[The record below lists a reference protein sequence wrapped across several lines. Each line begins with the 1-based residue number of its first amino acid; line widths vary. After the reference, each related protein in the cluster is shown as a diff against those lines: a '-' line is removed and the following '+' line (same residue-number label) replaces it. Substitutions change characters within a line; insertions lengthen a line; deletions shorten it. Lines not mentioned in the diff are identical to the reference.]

1 MGLCLYI
8 LTFFS
13 SFVLPPEEVGIP
25 GQFGLLAGKNSSLGG
40 QYTVDTGAS
49 NLKHLS
55 QTIAYRGKRSF
66 KAWRSQA
73 CNKARFGHKFLHALH
88 SQIFSCST
96 YSQQQSRLQD
106 LGFFLVHF
114 STVECIPTVFGLS
127 FEDMVGVQPNTIKSC
142 Q

>member
-1 MGLCLYI
+1 MKNTGLCLYI

-73 CNKARFGHKFLHALH
+73 CNKVRNVYMRLINKFLHAVPTL
-88 SQIFSCST
+88 SCA
-96 YSQQQSRLQD
+96 
-106 LGFFLVHF
+106 
-114 STVECIPTVFGLS
+114 
-127 FEDMVGVQPNTIKSC
+127 FEKRMHIVNPNSKIALL
-142 Q
+142 